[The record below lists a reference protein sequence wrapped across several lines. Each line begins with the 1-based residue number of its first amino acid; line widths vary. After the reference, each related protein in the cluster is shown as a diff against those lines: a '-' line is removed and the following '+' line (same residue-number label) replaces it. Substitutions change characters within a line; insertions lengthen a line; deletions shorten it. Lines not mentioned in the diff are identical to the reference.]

1 LGELLEIELED
12 DDVDSVGGWF
22 TKELG
27 RLPKSGD
34 QVAMKGLELTA
45 DRVEGRGKRLVTVFV
60 QVLAEPEL
68 EETKLDE

>member
-1 LGELLEIELED
+1 
-12 DDVDSVGGWF
+12 
-22 TKELG
+22 
-27 RLPKSGD
+27 
-34 QVAMKGLELTA
+34 MKGLELTA